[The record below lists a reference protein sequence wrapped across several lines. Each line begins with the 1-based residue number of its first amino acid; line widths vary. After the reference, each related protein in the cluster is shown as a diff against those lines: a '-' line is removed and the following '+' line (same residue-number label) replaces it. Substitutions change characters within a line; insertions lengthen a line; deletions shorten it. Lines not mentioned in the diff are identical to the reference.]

1 LDPTVRAREYAPVEP
16 LDVEPSGPAAD
27 PIQREQA
34 LRDALRGVQ
43 LGEYDERIIR
53 WILCR
58 LDNWTLRVVVSLL
71 ERTRDVAVTD
81 FVKLE
86 DARHRAPRPI
96 SELTDD
102 LANDTGRY
110 AGVPMWG
117 LGNSGPGGPVSRG
130 PVPRTAL
137 TDLTNVDLRE
147 TEKGD
152 GERSDKSRSVS

>member
-96 SELTDD
+96 RELTDD
-102 LANDTGRY
+102 LANDTVVTPACPCGGSVTRDRGDRSRAGR
-110 AGVPMWG
+110 
-117 LGNSGPGGPVSRG
+117 SRA
-130 PVPRTAL
+130 PP
-137 TDLTNVDLRE
+137 
-147 TEKGD
+147 
-152 GERSDKSRSVS
+152 